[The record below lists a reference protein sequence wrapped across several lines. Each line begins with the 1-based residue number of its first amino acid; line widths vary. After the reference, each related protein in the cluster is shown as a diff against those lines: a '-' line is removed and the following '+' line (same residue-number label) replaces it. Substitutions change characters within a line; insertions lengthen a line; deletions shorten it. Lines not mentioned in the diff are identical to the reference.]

1 MHSHSPT
8 PPTRW
13 GSLSLRLTAVFVA
26 VLVSAAFAVAYLFDR
41 GRAEAV
47 ERRELEQLRLDAE
60 RGADEVDGFVRR
72 LRADVLFLADTPPI
86 HGIRR
91 ALEAGGT
98 DGSDPSTLQQWT
110 ERLQQIFLAF
120 GASRPEYFQLR
131 LIGAPSEG
139 HELVRVDRTEK
150 GVIATPSEALQ
161 PKGHRYYYQEAARLP
176 AGSIYLSRID
186 LNQEQGAI
194 SLPHQPTLR
203 AATPVYDSAGRVFGV
218 VVLNLDMDHAFQG
231 ARALLA
237 EGEAL
242 YIADER
248 GDFLVHPEPGRAF
261 AFDLGSTYRLADAFP
276 ADAGRIAATQAAG
289 KGFLDLGGPQGDQ
302 VAYLT
307 SRAPD
312 PSDPRRR
319 LTFLL
324 SQSRGQAGLTGG
336 ALRRESLIGMAGLLA
351 LAVVL
356 VIVLVRRLTRSL
368 RVLAAASAGIARGD
382 YGIAMPAADSPEIG
396 SLVESFRHMAGEV
409 ERREEALAEL
419 TRNLEH
425 RVAARTAELASHH
438 ALRELIL
445 ESIADGVVVTDRDGR
460 FLLWNRKAE
469 EIVGSG
475 PDPVAPDLWPDHFGV
490 FRNEAR
496 EPVPAADLP
505 LVRAMRGESAVNVE
519 LYLCNPRGETG
530 RWVQVTAR
538 PLRSADGEVTGG
550 VAVLL
555 DVTEQR
561 RLRERVEAHR
571 AKLAKVGRLA
581 WRAEEASSAAHQ
593 LSQPIAAMA
602 NYASAALRLR
612 RQGHLGETE
621 LLDLLGRIEELAGQA
636 GATLSKLRALI
647 RRTNPPSV
655 AFDIEGV
662 ADSCLDFLGDQ
673 LQRHAVRVERRYV
686 PGLPKTIGD
695 PIELEHVLIQLVS
708 NALEAMDGVPPA
720 QRRLILGTAHDSE
733 TDRVAIEVAD
743 TGPGVSPDLADRLFD
758 PWQTS
763 KPGALGLG
771 LTVAQTII
779 ESRGGRIYM
788 ASPESGG
795 ARFRIELPIQPV
807 ETQA

>member
-8 PPTRW
+8 APTRS

-26 VLVSAAFAVAYLFDR
+26 VLVSAAFAVGYLFDR
-41 GRAEAV
+41 GRTEAV
-47 ERRELEQLRLDAE
+47 ERWELERLRLDAE

-72 LRADVLFLADTPPI
+72 LRADVLFLAETPPI

-120 GASRPEYFQLR
+120 GAARPEYFQLR
-131 LIGAPSEG
+131 FIGAPSEG
-139 HELVRVDRTEK
+139 RELVRVDRTET
-150 GVIATPSEALQ
+150 GLIAIPPEALQ
-161 PKGHRYYYQEAARLP
+161 PKGDRYYYQEAMHLP
-176 AGSIYLSRID
+176 EEAVYLSRID

-218 VVLNLDMDHAFQG
+218 VVLNLDMEHAFHG
-231 ARALLA
+231 ARAMLA

-248 GDFLVHPEPGRAF
+248 GDVLVHPDPGRAF
-261 AFDLGSTYRLADAFP
+261 AFELGPTYRLADAFP
-276 ADAGRIAATQAAG
+276 TDAGRIAATQAGG
-289 KGFLDLGGPQGDQ
+289 KGFLDLGGLKGDQ

-324 SQSRGQAGLTGG
+324 SQPREQASLAGE
-336 ALRRESLIGMAGLLA
+336 ALRRESLIGMAALLA
-351 LAVVL
+351 LAVAL
-356 VIVLVRRLTRSL
+356 VVALVRRLTRSL
-368 RVLAAASAGIARGD
+368 RALAAASAGIARGD
-382 YGIAMPAADSPEIG
+382 YGIAMPAADSPEVG
-396 SLVESFRHMAGEV
+396 SLVRAFRHMAGEV
-409 ERREEALAEL
+409 ERREDALAEL
-419 TRNLEH
+419 TRNLEQ
-425 RVAARTAELASHH
+425 RVAERTAELARHH

-460 FLLWNRKAE
+460 FLLWNRKSE

-475 PDPVAPDLWPDHFGV
+475 PDPVTPDLWSDHFGI

-496 EPVPAADLP
+496 EPVPVADLP
-505 LVRAMRGESAVNVE
+505 LVRAMRGDSADNVE

-538 PLRSADGEVTGG
+538 PLRSADGEIAGG
-550 VAVLL
+550 VAVLV
-555 DVTEQR
+555 DVTEQK
-561 RLRERVEAHR
+561 RLRQRVEAHR
-571 AKLAKVGRLA
+571 ADLAKVGRLA
-581 WRAEEASSAAHQ
+581 WQAEAASAAAHQ
-593 LSQPIAAMA
+593 LSQPIAAMV
-602 NYASAALRLR
+602 NYASAAVRLR

-621 LLDLLGRIEELAGQA
+621 LFDLLGRIEELAGQA
-636 GATLSKLRALI
+636 GEILDKLRALI

-673 LQRHAVRVERRYV
+673 LQRQAVRVERRYV
-686 PGLPKTIGD
+686 PGVPKTIGD
-695 PIELEHVLIQLVS
+695 PVELEHVLIQLVS

-720 QRRLILGTAHDSE
+720 QRRLMVGIAHDPE
-733 TDRVAIEVAD
+733 TDRVVIEVAD
-743 TGPGVSPDLADRLFD
+743 TGPGVSPDLSDRLFD

-788 ASPESGG
+788 ASPRSGG
-795 ARFRIELPIQPV
+795 ARFRVELPVQPQDA
-807 ETQA
+807 QA